1 MVSSTFPF
9 IRCASP
15 LGPLPCAGVCVDT
28 ALQRRAGPAAN
39 TLAAAA
45 AAPVRSRVQTAQR
58 LCAPVLT
65 LCMASCA
72 PGAGAN
78 AQRGGQA
85 PYFSPQT
92 PRDSSAPGGH
102 VFYYTPG
109 ETYTFPPPGY
119 SIEIWDDDLNGTLNG
134 WIPTRKSSTTCPV
147 DVSQL
152 HRGCWDQAN
161 TQFLG
166 TGQSSKL
173 IEDPVHIEVGAH
185 IGSPD
190 WNPGTSRWWFPYR
203 RPSGRFG
210 ERADFTYDVD
220 PFEKMKQQYRCSEYN
235 PTLPGLNYHEQTGQ
249 YPGQSANSLLVYPNP
264 LRPSNCWA
272 GVRNS
277 ELASSRINVTYTHV
291 RDSSGR
297 ILTNRTRLSVT
308 FKEEAWLLDSDIPN
322 PQRIICLTS
331 RGMVGS
337 SNWQNMEM
345 ERCWSI
351 IFRVKPKLS
360 VCSQSNGNGP
370 DLTKCGKL
378 SLFTTHFPTGTT
390 SNRDG
395 EVISVA
401 IGQKFKAHV
410 YFDDGNRDLTVN
422 CTTCDTIKI
431 TVVSD
436 PGLPNGAKL
445 GETKGPGDISN
456 SSDTSDTPSR
466 LVPLVVDGQQGV
478 VPAFYYPYSR
488 EFTFT
493 PDETSGM
500 RVASDDNRNGLKYK
514 MCFFATSTTRSFY
527 PPGNMEQNSNTVC
540 AYIQVV
546 RPEPVLPEVAQ
557 LQPYVDQPLPMTAG
571 PYSGLPFLARVRCP
585 YKWKIAGY
593 DKKTDQ
599 ASQINGDLRYQTGF
613 TAGYDKQVYHIIA
626 RADPKNPLP
635 KGARLMHEPGSAYQ
649 ILSWSPERGMEGH
662 DFSFCLLITDHL
674 VAEGMQR
681 MCTTVRV
688 LKCEV
693 CGLPSD
699 TMNSIALEY
708 KTDWLQ
714 LWGANSNVTNPNNL
728 QNFLKLQLG
737 PLHTLNRDEKVET
750 LASRFS
756 MTASGL
762 LEVNPDLK
770 GESVIKKDTQVCL
783 IPRICGDV

>member
-1 MVSSTFPF
+1 M
-9 IRCASP
+9 R
-15 LGPLPCAGVCVDT
+15 GAGVRGR
-28 ALQRRAGPAAN
+28 LP
-39 TLAAAA
+39 LAVA
-45 AAPVRSRVQTAQR
+45 
-58 LCAPVLT
+58 LCALS
-65 LCMASCA
+65 LGGR
-72 PGAGAN
+72 GADAQQSW
-78 AQRGGQA
+78 QRGGFA

-92 PRDSSAPGGH
+92 PPDSSAPGGR

-119 SIEIWDDDLNGTLNG
+119 SIEIWDDDLNNTVKG
-134 WIPTRKSSTTCPV
+134 WIPTRKSSISCLAAP
-147 DVSQL
+147 DDNAAN
-152 HRGCWDQAN
+152 RGCWDSLAEK

-166 TGQSSKL
+166 TGQSGKA

-190 WNPGTSRWWFPYR
+190 WQPGTSRWWFPYR

-210 ERADFTYDVD
+210 ERADFTYDAD
-220 PFEKMKQQYRCSEYN
+220 PFENMKQKYRCSEYN
-235 PTLPGLNYHEQTGQ
+235 PTLPGLNYHLQTT
-249 YPGQSANSLLVYPNP
+249 PNLGQSASSQLQYPNP
-264 LRPSNCWA
+264 ARPNCWA

-277 ELASSRINVTYTHV
+277 ELASSRMNVTYTHV

-308 FKEEAWLLDSDIPN
+308 FREEAWLLDSDIPN

-331 RGMVGS
+331 RGMVGTADFVFA
-337 SNWQNMEM
+337 NLET

-351 IFRVKPKLS
+351 VFRVKPKLS
-360 VCSQSNGNGP
+360 VCSQTDGNGP
-370 DLTKCGKL
+370 VLNTCGKF
-378 SLFTTHFPTGTT
+378 SLFRTHFATVTTG
-390 SNRDG
+390 NGDG
-395 EVISVA
+395 GVIPVA
-401 IGQKFKAHV
+401 VGQKFKAHV

-422 CTTCDTIKI
+422 CTICDTIKI
-431 TVVSD
+431 TVLSD

-445 GETKGPGDISN
+445 GETKGPGDIN
-456 SSDTSDTPSR
+456 DSSDAPSR

-478 VPAFYYPYSR
+478 VPAFYYLYSR

-493 PDETSGM
+493 PDEKSGM
-500 RVASDDNRNGLKYK
+500 RVASDDRNGLRYK

-546 RPEPVLPEVAQ
+546 RPEPVLPQVAQ

-571 PYSGLPFLARVRCP
+571 SYLGLPFEALVRCP

-599 ASQINGDLRYQTGF
+599 AAEGNGNLRYQTGL
-613 TAGYDKQVYHIIA
+613 TAGYDRQVYHIIA
-626 RADPKNPLP
+626 RTDPENPLP
-635 KGARLMHEPGSAYQ
+635 KGAKLMHEPGSAYQ

-662 DFSFCLLITDHL
+662 DFPFCLLITDHL

-714 LWGANSNVTNPNNL
+714 LWGANSNVMNPNNL

-737 PLHTLNRDEKVET
+737 PLHTLNRDEKAET

-770 GESVIKKDTQVCL
+770 GESVIKKGTQVCL
-783 IPRICGDV
+783 IPRICGDT